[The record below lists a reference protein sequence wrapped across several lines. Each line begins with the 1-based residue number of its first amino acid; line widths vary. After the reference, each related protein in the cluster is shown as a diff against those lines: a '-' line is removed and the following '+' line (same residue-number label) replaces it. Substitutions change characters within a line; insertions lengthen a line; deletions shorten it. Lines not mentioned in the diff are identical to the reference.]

1 MSKHTTHSTAAHSNG
16 SHGEGHGGHNGSI
29 KSYTIGFLLS
39 IVLTIIPLVVVM
51 NDMFNKTATTIIIIV
66 MALLQFVVQ
75 LVFFMHIKDEEKP
88 RYNLIALVFGL
99 AIMVIIVGG
108 SMWIMTYNAVAQ

>member
-1 MSKHTTHSTAAHSNG
+1 
-16 SHGEGHGGHNGSI
+16 
-29 KSYTIGFLLS
+29 
-39 IVLTIIPLVVVM
+39 M

-66 MALLQFVVQ
+66 MALMQFVVQ
-75 LVFFMHIKDEEKP
+75 LLFFMHIKDEEKP

-99 AIMVIIVGG
+99 AVMVIIVGG